1 MPVTSQA
8 ADAHSKERARLE
20 STKVW
25 QGASQW
31 WNSLSQDRRKK
42 VMKAGEVVEVLT
54 LGDSENFV
62 HLNWEALPHYIAAGV
77 VKVYSADQILC
88 E

>member
-1 MPVTSQA
+1 
-8 ADAHSKERARLE
+8 
-20 STKVW
+20 
-25 QGASQW
+25 
-31 WNSLSQDRRKK
+31 
-42 VMKAGEVVEVLT
+42 MKAGEVVEVLT